1 MAVRYA
7 GAATSGA
14 ALSSGLLRG
23 PRSDAVV
30 PVFLEAM
37 RRLGFIEG
45 QNLTFDYRAYAQHID
60 KLSEWAAELSKAR
73 VDVITTV
80 GDLAIRAAQE
90 ATKPFLS
97 LRSQTIWSKLPFGR
111 AIEFTSPEHNG
122 SQHPCDRARRQRE
135 EILIEAVSGPR
146 RMAAL
151 VVSNRTSVLKLD
163 ALQEA
168 AAKATSSFQYI
179 ESPVAQRSR
188 RQRHGAGIRRRSGAP
203 TGDLSMA

>member
-1 MAVRYA
+1 MRRREFIALF
-7 GAATSGA
+7 GASVTWPFATLAQQLGA

-30 PVFLEAM
+30 PVFFEAM
-37 RRLGFIEG
+37 RRLAFIEG

-122 SQHPCDRARRQRE
+122 SQHPCDRARRQTT
-135 EILIEAVSGPR
+135 GDP
-146 RMAAL
+146 
-151 VVSNRTSVLKLD
+151 D
-163 ALQEA
+163 
-168 AAKATSSFQYI
+168 
-179 ESPVAQRSR
+179 RSR
-188 RQRHGAGIRRRSGAP
+188 VRASPDGRACRF
-203 TGDLSMA
+203 

>member
-1 MAVRYA
+1 M
-7 GAATSGA
+7 
-14 ALSSGLLRG
+14 
-23 PRSDAVV
+23 
-30 PVFLEAM
+30 FLEAM

-111 AIEFTSPEHNG
+111 AIEFTRTQRG
-122 SQHPCDRARRQRE
+122 SASLRP
-135 EILIEAVSGPR
+135 S
-146 RMAAL
+146 
-151 VVSNRTSVLKLD
+151 
-163 ALQEA
+163 
-168 AAKATSSFQYI
+168 
-179 ESPVAQRSR
+179 
-188 RQRHGAGIRRRSGAP
+188 
-203 TGDLSMA
+203 

>member
-90 ATKPFLS
+90 ATK
-97 LRSQTIWSKLPFGR
+97 TIPIL
-111 AIEFTSPEHNG
+111 AITDDMVG
-122 SQHPCDRARRQRE
+122 SDW
-135 EILIEAVSGPR
+135 
-146 RMAAL
+146 
-151 VVSNRTSVLKLD
+151 
-163 ALQEA
+163 
-168 AAKATSSFQYI
+168 
-179 ESPVAQRSR
+179 
-188 RQRHGAGIRRRSGAP
+188 
-203 TGDLSMA
+203 